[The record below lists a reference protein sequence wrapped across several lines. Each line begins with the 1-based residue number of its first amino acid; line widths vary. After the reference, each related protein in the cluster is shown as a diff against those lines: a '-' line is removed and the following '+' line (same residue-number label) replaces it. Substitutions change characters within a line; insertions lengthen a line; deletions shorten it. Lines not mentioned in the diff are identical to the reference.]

1 MVEFEAGASVLFPAN
16 IPLLNKIEKDP
27 KYEKFPWSIYRLANR
42 QVPYTVPRPVTPFW
56 DAYQTLAYQMF
67 NNISTGTSPDT
78 ALQAAQKQWE
88 RVKKSTY

>member
-1 MVEFEAGASVLFPAN
+1 
-16 IPLLNKIEKDP
+16 
-27 KYEKFPWSIYRLANR
+27 
-42 QVPYTVPRPVTPFW
+42 VPRPVTPFW